1 MYSDFFISKD
11 SVQETDT
18 EWEVILKVKVKQLKQ
33 SDKDI
38 YRVQQVSDI
47 LCWYRLSDE
56 LDPVSGSLAFYFK
69 YVTVAAAIGYCM
81 IMHCSLLRGCFR
93 K

>member
-1 MYSDFFISKD
+1 VYNDFFISKD

-38 YRVQQVSDI
+38 YRVQQVSDN
-47 LCWYRLSDE
+47 LCCCLLSE
-56 LDPVSGSLAFYFK
+56 GLDPVSGSLAFYFK
-69 YVTVAAAIGYCM
+69 
-81 IMHCSLLRGCFR
+81 
-93 K
+93 

>member
-11 SVQETDT
+11 SVQETET
-18 EWEVILKVKVKQLKQ
+18 EWEVILKVKVKHSKQ

-38 YRVQQVSDI
+38 YRVQQVSDS
-47 LCWYRLSDE
+47 LCCCLLSDE

-69 YVTVAAAIGYCM
+69 
-81 IMHCSLLRGCFR
+81 
-93 K
+93 

>member
-1 MYSDFFISKD
+1 MIFFISKD

-38 YRVQQVSDI
+38 YRVQQVS
-47 LCWYRLSDE
+47 
-56 LDPVSGSLAFYFK
+56 GSLAFYFK
-69 YVTVAAAIGYCM
+69 
-81 IMHCSLLRGCFR
+81 
-93 K
+93 